1 MTRIIDFAD
10 GFTSSTSPAASA
22 TWTTTATQSIGAG
35 GTITLASSANQIL
48 KVQGDGAART
58 ASNTPF
64 GTTPPSDGTM
74 IRLHGQDN
82 TNTLTITHNDAA
94 DGCILNGSATL
105 GKDDHIELRYD
116 STADRYIEQS
126 RNF

>member
-1 MTRIIDFAD
+1 MVRIVDFDD
-10 GFTSSTSPAASA
+10 GFTSSTNPSASA
-22 TWTTTATQSIGAG
+22 IWSTTATQSIAGG
-35 GTITLASSANQIL
+35 GTITLGSSANQIL
-48 KVQGDGAART
+48 KVDGSGGAQT
-58 ASNTPF
+58 ASSTPF
-64 GTTPPSDGTM
+64 GATPPSDGTM